1 MRTRRG
7 AGPVDS
13 GTGSHIEIDI
23 ARRNSRTLPRITSN
37 TDPAEAARLLF
48 EEGFLIIE
56 GALQAHVLSCLK
68 AELRPWFARTPRGE
82 GMFLGRGTKR
92 FSALFAKS
100 AMTKLLALD
109 PLMLALADKVLKASG
124 ACESYEINLT
134 QAIGIEPGEPAQIL
148 HRDDDIWPISHDGE
162 VMLNAIWMLD
172 DFTEENGATRLIPGS
187 HKWARVRHPEPGE
200 AVSAEAPAGSLLVF
214 LGSTLHGGGAN
225 RSHATRHGILLSYR
239 VAWLAPTE
247 KLLLSI
253 PQDIARTLPT
263 QLQKLIGYQ
272 LHRPNLGWI
281 ECRDPIEWLNHEF
294 TDIAPASDN
303 LPEHH
308 RALLEDMER
317 NPQRY
322 DGYLT

>member
-1 MRTRRG
+1 MDFKATSDIR
-7 AGPVDS
+7 
-13 GTGSHIEIDI
+13 ID
-23 ARRNSRTLPRITSN
+23 ATTCNSRPLPCVPANI
-37 TDPAEAARLLF
+37 DPEEAYGILLK
-48 EEGFLIIE
+48 EGFLIIE

-68 AELRPWFARTPRGE
+68 AELRPWFTRARTGE

-148 HRDDDIWPISHDGE
+148 HRDEDIWPISYDRE
-162 VMLNAIWMLD
+162 LMLNAIWMLD

-187 HKWARVRHPEPGE
+187 HKWSRVRYPEPGE
-200 AVSAEAPAGSLLVF
+200 AVYAEAAAGSLLIF

-225 RSHATRHGILLSYR
+225 RSKTTRHGILLSYR

-253 PQDIARTLPT
+253 PQDVARTLPT

-281 ECRDPIEWLNHEF
+281 ECRDPIEWLNGEF

-303 LPEHH
+303 LPE
-308 RALLEDMER
+308 RYRLLLEDMER
-317 NPQRY
+317 NPQHY
-322 DGYLT
+322 TGYLT

>member
-1 MRTRRG
+1 MDFEADPDVEIG
-7 AGPVDS
+7 A
-13 GTGSHIEIDI
+13 T
-23 ARRNSRTLPRITSN
+23 RRNSITLPRVASTI
-37 TDPAEAARLLF
+37 DPAEAARILF
-48 EEGFLIIE
+48 EEGYLIIE
-56 GALQAHVLSCLK
+56 GAIQAHILSCLK
-68 AELRPWFARTPRGE
+68 AELQPWFARARVGE
-82 GMFLGRGTKR
+82 GVFLGRGTKR

-109 PLMLALADKVLKASG
+109 PLMLSLADKVLKASG

-148 HRDDDIWPISHDGE
+148 HRDDDIWPISHEGE

-172 DFTEENGATRLIPGS
+172 DFTEENGATRLIPRS
-187 HKWARVRHPEPGE
+187 HKWPRIQHPEPGD
-200 AVSAEAPAGSLLVF
+200 ALYAEAPAGSLVVF

-225 RSHATRHGILLSYR
+225 RSQATRHGILLSYR
-239 VAWLAPTE
+239 AAWLAPTE

-253 PQDIARTLPT
+253 PQDVVRTLPL

-281 ECRDPIEWLNHEF
+281 ECRDPIEWLNGKF
-294 TDIAPASDN
+294 RDIASASDN

-308 RALLEDMER
+308 RALLEDVAR
-317 NPQRY
+317 NPQHY
-322 DGYLT
+322 IGYLT

>member
-1 MRTRRG
+1 MDFKT
-7 AGPVDS
+7 DS
-13 GTGSHIEIDI
+13 DADVSAT
-23 ARRNSRTLPRITSN
+23 RRNSRGLPCVPANI
-37 TDPAEAARLLF
+37 DPAEATRILF
-48 EEGFLIIE
+48 EEGLLIIE
-56 GALQAHVLSCLK
+56 GALQAHILSCLK
-68 AELRPWFARTPRGE
+68 AELRPWFTRARVGE

-134 QAIGIEPGEPAQIL
+134 QAIGIEPGEPAQLL
-148 HRDDDIWPISHDGE
+148 HRDDDIWPISYDGE
-162 VMLNAIWMLD
+162 LMLNAIWMLD

-187 HKWARVRHPEPGE
+187 HKWPRVRHPEPGE
-200 AVSAEAPAGSLLVF
+200 AICAEASAGSLLVF

-225 RSHATRHGILLSYR
+225 RSQKTRHGILLSYR

-253 PQDIARTLPT
+253 PQDVARTLPT

-281 ECRDPIEWLNHEF
+281 ECRDPIEWLNGNFNE
-294 TDIAPASDN
+294 IAPASDN

-308 RALLEDMER
+308 RALLEDVER

-322 DGYLT
+322 IGYLT